1 MVSMDLINIHTM
13 WIIALF
19 VQMTPTAATFN
30 VIAFLLNWC
39 RYKAPTII
47 MKHDIDGLC
56 GK

>member
-1 MVSMDLINIHTM
+1 MDLINIHTM